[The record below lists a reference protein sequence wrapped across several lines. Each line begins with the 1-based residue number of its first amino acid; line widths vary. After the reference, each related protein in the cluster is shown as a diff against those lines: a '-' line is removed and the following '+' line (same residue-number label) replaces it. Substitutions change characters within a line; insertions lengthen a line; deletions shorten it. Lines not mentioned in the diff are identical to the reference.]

1 MEDSLNLS
9 QTRQSEWMDI
19 SIDSPRC
26 VAGER
31 FSGEILLSLPSNSE
45 FLTLSLKSHG
55 RESVSIKESGGGLIR
70 HSVDIFTLN
79 QVLSDKF
86 EQGKVQ
92 AIFPFTFKLP
102 VFSPASFNF
111 NEKDSEG
118 NLIEV
123 TVSYEI
129 VAVLYSPTK
138 EILICKKNFYV
149 FNRNTRKV
157 LSGSSSQDTLLNCC
171 FCCTQGTSSISIS
184 YSDPEHL
191 VCGARKTYKVAV
203 SSGSNRKLESMMGQ
217 VLFDLVVKVP
227 GARDFA
233 VSQVIS
239 RTVPRLGS
247 IIDASDQVEKL
258 GLDYEVDLEQSR
270 LGNNPCS
277 NSGALFGAEYN
288 IQFYANY
295 NVGCRMKSAGCSL
308 SLHVNPQAPVKDNVE
323 FPHRWDPTEHLISN
337 LNLEASNG
345 IPYPQ
350 GTVVVNRKRE

>member
-9 QTRQSEWMDI
+9 QTRQPDWMEI

-31 FSGEILLSLPSNSE
+31 FSGEILLSLPNNSE
-45 FLTLSLKSHG
+45 FLTLSLKSYG
-55 RESVSIKESGGGLIR
+55 RECVYIKESSGGVVQ
-70 HSVDIFTLN
+70 HSVNIFTLN
-79 QVLSDKF
+79 QVLSDKVDL
-86 EQGKVQ
+86 GKVQ

-102 VFSPASFNF
+102 VFSPASFHF

-129 VAVLYSPTK
+129 MAVLYSPTK
-138 EILICKKNFYV
+138 DILVCKKNFYV

-157 LSGSSSQDTLLNCC
+157 LSGGTSQETSLNCC
-171 FCCTQGTSSISIS
+171 FCCTRGLSSISIS

-191 VCGARKTYKVAV
+191 FCGTRKTYKVSV
-203 SSGSNRKLESMMGQ
+203 SSNANRKLESMIGQ
-217 VLFDLVVKVP
+217 VLFDLIVKVP
-227 GARDFA
+227 GARDFV
-233 VSQVIS
+233 VSKVIC

-247 IIDASDQVEKL
+247 IIGAGDEVEKL
-258 GLDYEVDLEQSR
+258 ELDFEVDLEQSR
-270 LGNNPCS
+270 LGSNPCS
-277 NSGALFGAEYN
+277 NSGALFGAEYS

-295 NVGCRMKSAGCSL
+295 NVGCRMKSAGCSMA
-308 SLHVNPQAPVKDNVE
+308 LHVNPQAPVKDNVDL
-323 FPHRWDPTEHLISN
+323 PYIWDPTEHLIAN

-350 GTVVVNRKRE
+350 GTVVENRKRE